1 MGLGMQIASLFATVG
16 VNTDPLKKGL
26 GGAKQSLQQFGGEM
40 AKQVVGTVTLA
51 GAVYKAGQ
59 TIVDSIRDW
68 TDYADA
74 MRLSAQ
80 MAGVTTEEMSRLV
93 QAADDFRVP
102 METMQ
107 QAMEMAL
114 KNGFVPTIE
123 NLAELSDRLMGISD
137 PALRAAEA
145 SQIFGKSYADIM
157 PFLLAGGDAIREST
171 DSIDKNLVVTEKAA
185 EEAKAYK
192 DALDDLGDSW
202 TGLKNVMGK
211 ALTPMATN
219 IFTGL
224 TKDMQE
230 FFAAMSLI
238 SVAFKAWDQGK
249 IDFETFLWYIDDS
262 MFRLGESVGPVGV
275 IIGEVYSKLSDS
287 AGTDFLETTNAH
299 IEELNAVLDGT
310 PAKAVAAE
318 ESLIELAGVSLAAAR
333 SEYTETA
340 RVLKE
345 DLAGAYDA
353 VRDAEQNW
361 RGGVAGQIKSGLDQA
376 LADGKINAEEYITA
390 LETLDSYAGTQ
401 FAYEFKIEESIP
413 DLVKSLIEDPAG
425 FLSDMATFENAMM
438 PLDQAVQDSMA
449 LVGELQGALNDLERE
464 YIAKVKVILDTA
476 GIPSMMP
483 YSMPGVI
490 PFVPFGPQPVSEQ
503 GTHASGGYA
512 VSNTP
517 YIVGERGPEL
527 FVPNANGQIVANDM
541 AFGGGNSEML
551 GDILMELQSQPSRI
565 KVAVREAM
573 ALVGG

>member
-1 MGLGMQIASLFATVG
+1 MGLGIQIASLFASIG
-16 VNTDPLKKGL
+16 VNTDPLNKGL

-40 AKQVVGTVTLA
+40 AKNIVGTVGLA
-51 GAVYKAGQ
+51 TAVYKAGQ
-59 TIVDSIRDW
+59 AVVEAVNDW
-68 TDYADA
+68 ADYADS

-107 QAMEMAL
+107 RSMEMAL

-123 NLAELSDRLMGISD
+123 NLAELSDRLIAIDD

-145 SQIFGKSYADIM
+145 NKIFGKSYADIM

-211 ALTPMATN
+211 ALAPMATN

-230 FFAAMSLI
+230 LFAAMSLI

-262 MFRLGESVGPVGV
+262 MFRLGESVGLVGV

-333 SEYTETA
+333 SEYAETA

-353 VRDAEQNW
+353 VAEAEQNW

-376 LADGKINAEEYITA
+376 LADETITVEEYIGA

-438 PLDQAVQDSMA
+438 PLDTAVSNAMA
-449 LVGELQGALNDLERE
+449 LVSDLQQQLIDLERT
-464 YIAKVKVILDTA
+464 YYATVLIAIGGGT
-476 GIPSMMP
+476 GIGGGS
-483 YSMPGVI
+483 SGSI
-490 PFVPFGPQPVSEQ
+490 PWYLR
-503 GTHASGGYA
+503 ASGGP
-512 VSNTP
+512 VSDGAP
-517 YIVGERGPEL
+517 YIVGEQGPEL
-527 FVPNANGQIVANDM
+527 FVPGASGQIVSNDM
-541 AFGGGNSEML
+541 LGGGNSEML